1 MIKVSVG
8 CLKCN
13 TKYLKYPPDPTTSGS
28 FEKLKVF
35 LSPVTECSVR
45 RPKAPHSSVS
55 RNLVMAAAWPTGAA
69 SHLTVRLLGVEF
81 SRIRAVGG
89 SDSVAK
95 VRDFSSEIV
104 LKQSFLDVMAQNVKN
119 YYIIS
124 DLRVSKTQTVLMVTV
139 NSEAEGML
147 STVKV
152 LTTLSALCFTA
163 ISRFTGPPSV
173 LTIIRRKARSLLWP
187 GGTTQVTI
195 AS

>member
-1 MIKVSVG
+1 MKKVPVG

-55 RNLVMAAAWPTGAA
+55 RNLVMAAAGPTAAA

-81 SRIRAVGG
+81 SRIREVGG

-104 LKQSFLDVMAQNVKN
+104 LKQSVLDVMAQNVRSQKN
-119 YYIIS
+119 LMSVIFTTTH
-124 DLRVSKTQTVLMVTV
+124 VSKVVSKKTIR
-139 NSEAEGML
+139 L
-147 STVKV
+147 SPT
-152 LTTLSALCFTA
+152 
-163 ISRFTGPPSV
+163 
-173 LTIIRRKARSLLWP
+173 
-187 GGTTQVTI
+187 
-195 AS
+195 